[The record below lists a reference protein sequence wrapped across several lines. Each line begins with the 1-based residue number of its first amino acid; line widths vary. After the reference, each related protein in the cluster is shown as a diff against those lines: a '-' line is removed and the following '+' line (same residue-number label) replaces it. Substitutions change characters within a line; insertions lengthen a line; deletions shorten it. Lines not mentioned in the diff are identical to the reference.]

1 MWCRIDGLSCVE
13 CKSYFFENKEE
24 GRMVVESIRVNP
36 SAPHKG
42 LTRRLSRVR
51 FSVQPRFR
59 LAPLFPLPQ
68 GRNINRSGGESM
80 RVNEKNQVLVRLYV
94 VRLDPSLEFPHW
106 FSWIFR
112 DVPEEIKRNM
122 NFASRISRAKYVSK
136 STYFLIR
143 WKGYAKMQSF
153 D

>member
-1 MWCRIDGLSCVE
+1 
-13 CKSYFFENKEE
+13 
-24 GRMVVESIRVNP
+24 MVIESIRVNP

-80 RVNEKNQVLVRLYV
+80 RVNEKNQALVRCSS
-94 VRLDPSLEFPHW
+94 RSLPRV
-106 FSWIFR
+106 SSLIFM
-112 DVPEEIKRNM
+112 DIQGC
-122 NFASRISRAKYVSK
+122 S
-136 STYFLIR
+136 
-143 WKGYAKMQSF
+143 
-153 D
+153 

>member
-1 MWCRIDGLSCVE
+1 
-13 CKSYFFENKEE
+13 
-24 GRMVVESIRVNP
+24 MVVESIRVNP

-80 RVNEKNQVLVRLYV
+80 RVNEKNKCLFACTLFVSIP
-94 VRLDPSLEFPHW
+94 PS
-106 FSWIFR
+106 S
-112 DVPEEIKRNM
+112 
-122 NFASRISRAKYVSK
+122 
-136 STYFLIR
+136 FLTDFH
-143 WKGYAKMQSF
+143 GYSGMFLRRSNVT
-153 D
+153 

>member
-1 MWCRIDGLSCVE
+1 
-13 CKSYFFENKEE
+13 
-24 GRMVVESIRVNP
+24 MVVESIRVNP

-80 RVNEKNQVLVRLYV
+80 RVNEKKPSACSLVRCSS
-94 VRLDPSLEFPHW
+94 RSLPRV
-106 FSWIFR
+106 SSLIFM
-112 DVPEEIKRNM
+112 DIQGC
-122 NFASRISRAKYVSK
+122 S
-136 STYFLIR
+136 
-143 WKGYAKMQSF
+143 
-153 D
+153 